1 MWEKLKSIIKDFLVK
16 IKVFFPNRNPILPEQ
31 DINNDIN
38 TKFIE
43 NGINHFRIR
52 NYLLK
57 YNISSKLKEI
67 ATLQSK
73 EMASKNK
80 MVYLIQGFSV
90 KFGLLKQGVNAQNNY
105 MMVEHDCSNAE
116 SILRK
121 LLSTNTYRNIL
132 LSDNFANIGVSVY
145 NNYCTVL
152 LTSKF

>member
-1 MWEKLKSIIKDFLVK
+1 
-16 IKVFFPNRNPILPEQ
+16 
-31 DINNDIN
+31 
-38 TKFIE
+38 
-43 NGINHFRIR
+43 
-52 NYLLK
+52 
-57 YNISSKLKEI
+57 
-67 ATLQSK
+67 
-73 EMASKNK
+73 MASKNK

-90 KFGLLKQGVNAQNNY
+90 KFALLKQGVNAQNNY